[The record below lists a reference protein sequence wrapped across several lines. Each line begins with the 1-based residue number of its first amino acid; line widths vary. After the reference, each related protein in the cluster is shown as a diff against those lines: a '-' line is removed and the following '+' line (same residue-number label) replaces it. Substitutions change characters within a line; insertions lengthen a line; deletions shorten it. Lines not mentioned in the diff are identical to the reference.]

1 MASFPMLLGMLR
13 QVLILPSLEKGL
25 TKHPLVHDRQRTS
38 DNLLV
43 AICTTP
49 IHRFMVRMEQDLAGR
64 SKVVIILNMD
74 DFL

>member
-49 IHRFMVRMEQDLAGR
+49 IHRLIWFGW
-64 SKVVIILNMD
+64 SKTWLVD
-74 DFL
+74 PRW